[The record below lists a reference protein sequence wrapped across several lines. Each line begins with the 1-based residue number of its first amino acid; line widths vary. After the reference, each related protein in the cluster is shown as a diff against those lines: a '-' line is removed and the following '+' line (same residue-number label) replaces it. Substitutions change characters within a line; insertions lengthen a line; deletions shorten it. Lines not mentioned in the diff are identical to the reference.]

1 MLEEYDKIDTITK
14 SDDGTM
20 QLVIMD
26 AGLTEDPDERYGHL
40 INKLRTYVA
49 YATSSTLQEKYPD
62 VSPDRISFLVMC
74 RIPPTQKMESTTTIA
89 RADDQDRMFPISYR
103 HFPGAE
109 DDTED
114 PPTSI
119 DRKATSMVDGP
130 SNVPVHITFGF
141 LFLFIAAT
149 RYLIYFGPARDLHS
163 FNAAQAIGASLG
175 YLFVWSLAYWF
186 CTTSPK
192 KTLVTWLGG
201 AAVFLSTLIGSFVGF
216 ILLFVI
222 YFIRRSQKK
231 NSHQTIQPTR

>member
-14 SDDGTM
+14 SDDERI

-49 YATSSTLQEKYPD
+49 YSTSAKFKEEYPD
-62 VSPDRISFLVMC
+62 ITPDKVSFLVMC
-74 RIPPTQKMESTTTIA
+74 RIPPTEKMENTTTIS
-89 RADDQDRMFPISYR
+89 RADNQEEKFTINYR
-103 HFPGAE
+103 YFPGADGDSE
-109 DDTED
+109 AT
-114 PPTSI
+114 PPAVNTPDLSA
-119 DRKATSMVDGP
+119 DRP
-130 SNVPVHITFGF
+130 SNIPVHITFGF

-149 RYLIYFGPARDLHS
+149 RYLIYFGPGQELHS
-163 FNAAQAIGASLG
+163 FTPAQAIGATLG

-186 CTTSPK
+186 CSTSPK

-201 AAVFLSTLIGSFVGF
+201 AAVLLSTLIGSFVGF

-222 YFIRRSQKK
+222 FFIRKK
-231 NSHQTIQPTR
+231 QRRKS